1 MYARTGLS
9 VARRHPGRTAR
20 NRPLEVAM
28 TMTDEDSSH
37 NPQEGQAF
45 EVKCP
50 ECKTKVRVTTVQAE
64 RDMKVK
70 CPKGHEVPLAKA
82 F

>member
-1 MYARTGLS
+1 MA
-9 VARRHPGRTAR
+9 
-20 NRPLEVAM
+20 E
-28 TMTDEDSSH
+28 EDSSSSG
-37 NPQEGQAF
+37 QEESF

-64 RDMKVK
+64 REMKVK
-70 CPKGHEVPLAKA
+70 CPKGHEVPLVKA

>member
-1 MYARTGLS
+1 MA
-9 VARRHPGRTAR
+9 
-20 NRPLEVAM
+20 E
-28 TMTDEDSSH
+28 EDSS
-37 NPQEGQAF
+37 NNGQEGQAF

-64 RDMKVK
+64 QAMKVK
-70 CPKGHEVPLAKA
+70 CPKGHEVPLVKA